1 MNSRQIPIFPLDIVI
16 FPGEIIPLH
25 IFEPRY
31 QELIRQLQ
39 TGAFD
44 SFGISPVLQKKIQRI
59 GTIMVLVDI
68 KKEYADGRYDI
79 EVRAINRY
87 LLEEYDEEM
96 AGYSFPGG
104 RLIDIPDPEPLPEH
118 DNEALKQKVAELFQ
132 LLNIREQM
140 PIMSLPFHSY
150 TWAPYIGLTIEKR
163 YELLKMN
170 NEKERQAF
178 ITEHVDQ
185 ILPVLK
191 EAEQVKQKVQS
202 NGHFPEY
209 FKREES

>member
-1 MNSRQIPIFPLDIVI
+1 MNSRRIPIFPLDIVV

-31 QELIRQLQ
+31 QELVRQLIS
-39 TGAFD
+39 GEFD
-44 SFGISPVLQKKIQRI
+44 SFGISPVFQQKIQRI
-59 GTIMVLVDI
+59 GTMMVLVDI

-79 EVRAINRY
+79 EARAINRY
-87 LLEEYDEEM
+87 LLEEFEEEM
-96 AGYSFPGG
+96 AGYTFPGG
-104 RLIDIPDPEPLPEH
+104 RIIDIPDPEPLHEI
-118 DNEALKQKVAELFQ
+118 DNEELKLKVAELFQ
-132 LLNIREQM
+132 LLNIREKM

-170 NEKERQAF
+170 SEKERQGF
-178 ITEHVDQ
+178 IRDHVDQ

-209 FKREES
+209 FNREES